1 MLIKSPAQVAAE
13 TAAPAPDVLTAPVVQ
28 KVLAQSV
35 VTRGKVTAS
44 QRTEIAITGTPKDAG
59 RSVVTKVVAEPGQM
73 PRFGQVLV
81 EVSGRPIFILQ
92 GRLPAYRDLM
102 RGKSGPDVSQLQRA
116 LAGIGYPSSG
126 DTPGVFGPGTEQAV
140 VRFYRAIGYTPVTL
154 ESEVPDQPQGVQDP
168 PRKQEPED
176 RLTGRSSVVPLS
188 EVAFIGS
195 STPRIDVVGAR
206 VGSEAEGT
214 LLSVTSGT
222 LMIDGS
228 VASYEKGLVRA
239 GQRVQILAE
248 ATGRQATGTVTAV
261 AKVPTKA
268 QEGEPEQNGETYA
281 VRIKPSKNL
290 PADFNGADVRLTIVA
305 ASSEGK
311 VLAVPSSAIS
321 AGADGLT
328 AVTVRTGSKERRIAV
343 QVGMTGDGY
352 VQVTPEGSEPLV
364 QGDRVVVGIQPL
376 VTAGQP

>member
-13 TAAPAPDVLTAPVVQ
+13 TAAPAPDVLTAPVVR

-35 VTRGKVTAS
+35 VTRGKVRAS
-44 QRTEIAITGTPKDAG
+44 QRTEIAITGTPKDVG
-59 RSVVTKVVAEPGQM
+59 RSVVTKMEARPGQM

-92 GRLPAYRDLM
+92 GDLPAYRDLM
-102 RGKSGPDVSQLQRA
+102 PGMSGPDVSQLQQA
-116 LAGIGYPSSG
+116 LAGIGYSSSG
-126 DTPGVFGPGTEQAV
+126 DALGVFGPGTEQAV
-140 VRFYRAIGYTPVTL
+140 ARFYRAIGYSPVTV
-154 ESEVPDQPQGVQDP
+154 ESGGPDQPQDVQNP
-168 PRKQEPED
+168 SLKQEAEE
-176 RLTGRSSVVPLS
+176 RETKRSSIVPLS

-195 STPRIDVVGAR
+195 STAR
-206 VGSEAEGT
+206 VEAVEAKVGSDAEGT
-214 LLSVTSGT
+214 LLSVTSGG

-248 ATGRQATGTVTAV
+248 TTGKQATGTVTAV
-261 AKVPTKA
+261 AKAPTKA

-290 PADFNGADVRLTIVA
+290 AADFNGADVRLTIVA

-328 AVTVRTGSKERRIAV
+328 AVTVRVGSKERRIAV

-352 VQVTPEGSEPLV
+352 VQVTPEGTESLSP
-364 QGDRVVVGIQPL
+364 GDRVVVGIQPP
-376 VTAGQP
+376 VTAGRP